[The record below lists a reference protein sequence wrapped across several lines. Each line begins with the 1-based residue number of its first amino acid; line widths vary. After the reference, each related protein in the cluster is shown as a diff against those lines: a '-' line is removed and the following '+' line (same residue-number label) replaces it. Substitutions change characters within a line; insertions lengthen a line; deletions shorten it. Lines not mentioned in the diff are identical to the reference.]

1 MEMKEKI
8 DHVVLLMLE
17 NRSLD
22 NVLGWLYPGDKP
34 DDKPKSF
41 IGTDQ
46 TQHYHGLQEV
56 TGITRGTIGATGTSV
71 APQPMRVPGFDPN
84 EQYEHTNQ
92 QLFGSAA
99 KPTNQ
104 NPAYGTPA
112 GMAGFA
118 YDFTTSSHWNP
129 GDEDAAQ
136 HHQIIEAYTPDQLPI
151 LNGLA
156 KSYAVSDA
164 WFSSVPTET
173 TPNRAFSICGT
184 SLGRLDD
191 GEADWDFYPQYN
203 ARTLWEALPD
213 DISWAIYYHEI
224 WTKGQCYT
232 QWTFPFLSNAKGP
245 GDDILPISYK
255 TGFYEKARAGKLP
268 NFTFLEPAWGYG
280 YGKAD
285 GSGFDCPT
293 QFSAWPGQ
301 QGNDY
306 HPPTWLGPGEA
317 FVNNVYTALTAN
329 SEAWKKTLLII
340 TFDEHGGTYDH
351 VDPGWN
357 KNIEPGDGLYGP
369 DGFRFDRYGVRVP
382 TLLISPWI
390 PEGTVFRSSDPD
402 TTLKYDHTSLIA
414 TLLKWR
420 GVDPKTAKLKNRVAN
435 APTFE
440 GVLADQLRAD
450 VPQYT
455 VPAGYADQGAE
466 CMHGHIPPVNAIPP
480 AVARAILA
488 KSETRE
494 EVEAR
499 TKHWLASHSGGSQ

>member
-1 MEMKEKI
+1 ME
-8 DHVVLLMLE
+8 
-17 NRSLD
+17 N
-22 NVLGWLYPGDKP
+22 
-34 DDKPKSF
+34 
-41 IGTDQ
+41 T
-46 TQHYHGLQEV
+46 
-56 TGITRGTIGATGTSV
+56 
-71 APQPMRVPGFDPN
+71 
-84 EQYEHTNQ
+84 
-92 QLFGSAA
+92 
-99 KPTNQ
+99 
-104 NPAYGTPA
+104 
-112 GMAGFA
+112 
-118 YDFTTSSHWNP
+118 
-129 GDEDAAQ
+129 AQ
-136 HHQIIEAYTPDQLPI
+136 HHQIVEAYTPEQLPI

-191 GEADWDFYPQYN
+191 GEADWDFYPRYN

-213 DISWAIYYHEI
+213 DTSWGIYYHEI
-224 WTKGQCYT
+224 WKKDQCYVE
-232 QWTFPFLSNAKGP
+232 WTFPNLVNAKGP
-245 GDDILPISYK
+245 GNDILPISS
-255 TGFYEKARAGKLP
+255 FYDKARMGHLP
-268 NFTFLEPAWGYG
+268 NFTYLEPAWGYG

-285 GSGFDCPT
+285 APGFDCPT

-306 HPPTWLGPGEA
+306 HPPTWMGPGET

-329 SEAWKKTLLII
+329 AERWKKTLLII

-369 DGFRFDRYGVRVP
+369 DGLRFNRYGVRVP

-390 PEGTVFRSSDPD
+390 PEKTVFRSSDPD
-402 TTLKYDHTSLIA
+402 PNIKYDHTSLIA

-420 GVDPKTAKLKNRVAN
+420 GGDPKHAGLLNRVAN

-440 GVLADQLRAD
+440 GLFADQPRAD

-455 VPAGYADQGAE
+455 LPAGYADQGAE
-466 CMHGHIPPVNAIPP
+466 CMHGHIQPKAIPS

-488 KSETRE
+488 KGGTRE

-499 TKHWLASHSGGSQ
+499 TNLWLARHGGRAR